1 MEKLKNKITILM
13 VALTLTLVGCHNRP
27 YYVDSCRV
35 NEQGWNFA
43 DPCCFDV
50 EITDTMVP
58 YQFFVDLRTSTE
70 FSYSNMLLY
79 VHTTFPDGSI
89 SVDTLSLPVTAPD
102 GRWYGRRSGRY
113 YDNRYHFRDAQ
124 PVVCFPQA
132 GNYRF
137 VVTHAMRDTLLV
149 GIRDV
154 GIRLDPIEK

>member
-1 MEKLKNKITILM
+1 MLAVVLLM
-13 VALTLTLVGCHNRP
+13 LVGCHKSP

-35 NEQGWNFA
+35 EENGWDFA
-43 DPCCFDV
+43 NPCCFDV
-50 EITDTMVP
+50 EIGDTAVP
-58 YQFFVDLRTSTE
+58 YQFYVDLRTTTE

-79 VHTTFPDGSI
+79 VSTTFPDGSRSI
-89 SVDTLSLPVTAPD
+89 DTLSLPITAPD

-124 PVVCFPQA
+124 PIVRFPQE
-132 GNYRF
+132 GKYRF

-154 GIRLDPIEK
+154 GLRLDPVER